1 MEIITLQKKFFMI
14 CLLWPVQAFGNLSLN
29 SLVVLPRLGST
40 IRTNTPII
48 TGIMKNNKQKP
59 IKNKPVTV
67 YIDNRKV
74 ATVKTNQIGV
84 WSYQLKESQK
94 LSNGAH
100 SVLASVQTGLVA
112 PDYAQGTLFYVQSS
126 AETNT
131 IYKSGTVDEENSAII
146 YPFLESSVN
155 DSTPTIIG
163 SLLDS
168 NLNPV
173 SGETVIL
180 KIDNSIVAQ
189 INSDANGIF
198 SFTPTTALQDGDHTL
213 EAHCVQTLVS
223 LESIVFNIDTQAPDA
238 PLIVTPLENAV
249 ITNGVAL
256 VSGSS
261 ETYATIATFLDNNS
275 YADVCYCDEFGNWSI
290 EYEVA
295 DGNHSVIAQ
304 ACDLAG
310 NTSPV
315 SQARVFSALEVIS

>member
-1 MEIITLQKKFFMI
+1 M
-14 CLLWPVQAFGNLSLN
+14 N

-40 IRTNTPII
+40 IKTSTPII

-84 WSYQLKESQK
+84 WSYQLKEAQK
-94 LSNGAH
+94 LSSGAH
-100 SVLASVQTGLVA
+100 SVLASVQTGLAA
-112 PDYAQGTLFYVQSS
+112 PDYARGTLFYVQSC
-126 AETNT
+126 AEANN
-131 IYKSGTVDEENSAII
+131 IYKSGTVDAANSAIS
-146 YPFLESSVN
+146 YPFFESFVN

-163 SLLDS
+163 SLLDT
-168 NLNPV
+168 NFNAV

-180 KIDNSIVAQ
+180 KIDGSIVAQ
-189 INSDANGIF
+189 ISSDANGIF
-198 SFTPTTALQDGDHTL
+198 SFTPTTALQDGAHTL
-213 EAHCVQTLVS
+213 EAYCVETLAS
-223 LESIVFNIDTQAPDA
+223 LESVMFTLDTQAPDA
-238 PLIVTPLENAV
+238 PSIITPLENAV
-249 ITNGVAL
+249 ITNGIAL

-261 ETYATIATFLDNNS
+261 EAYATIATFLDNNS
-275 YADVCYCDEFGNWSI
+275 YADVCYSDEFGDWSI